1 MYKLFRSIRKIALG
15 CLCLVFV
22 GCSSTPYRYSFS
34 LIDPQNET
42 MSFEDDN
49 VQFRFVPSSEN
60 IRVSIKNKT
69 DHKINLVRDN
79 AEYIDYL
86 GESRMIHYGYDYVQ
100 EVRNFEGYGLY
111 VSPITIDPD
120 SEISGYVWV
129 NIWPDFCIGQDRH
142 SITTAQINYLMEPFF
157 PRYSFEGKVEDL
169 KDSTFNLVLPIDFD
183 GYISNYMFTFMIN
196 DVIEKKSF

>member
-1 MYKLFRSIRKIALG
+1 MYRLYKTIHNIALG

-49 VQFRFVPSSEN
+49 VQFSFIPSSES
-60 IRVSIKNKT
+60 IRVTIENKT

-100 EVRNFEGYGLY
+100 EVRNFEGYRLY
-111 VSPITIDPD
+111 VSPITIDSD

-142 SITTAQINYLMEPFF
+142 SITTAQINYLMEPLF
-157 PRYSFEGKVEDL
+157 PRYSFEGKGEDL
-169 KDSTFNLVLPIDFD
+169 KDSTFSLILPIDFD

-196 DVIEKKSF
+196 DVIEQKSF

>member
-1 MYKLFRSIRKIALG
+1 MYKLYKTIHKIALG

-22 GCSSTPYRYSFS
+22 GCSYTPYRYSFS
-34 LIDPQNET
+34 LIEPQSET
-42 MSFEDDN
+42 MNFEDSN

-60 IRVSIKNKT
+60 IWVAIKNKT

-100 EVRNFEGYGLY
+100 EVMQFEDYDLY
-111 VSPITIDPD
+111 VSPRTIDPD
-120 SEISGYVWV
+120 SEISGYIWV

-142 SITTAQINYLMEPFF
+142 SITTAHINYLMEPFF
-157 PRYSFEGKVEDL
+157 PRYSFEGKGEDL
-169 KDSTFNLVLPIDFD
+169 KDSSFNLVLPIDFG
-183 GYISNYMFTFMIN
+183 GYTRNYTFTFMIN
-196 DVIEKKSF
+196 DVIE